1 MIDRELMRVFREIGE
16 DIFRSGLTSSHGG
29 NMSVRERDR
38 IVITRRGSMLGR
50 LGDDDLV
57 ETGMEPCSSDERCSR
72 EIVVHRAIYAATDA
86 QAIVHAH
93 PLRTIARS
101 FDADVIVPA
110 DSEGLYVLGE
120 VPVVS
125 SASTI
130 ASAEAGEVLAR
141 ALATAPV
148 AVLRTHGPFA
158 TGSTLEEAFMHVS
171 VLEASAT
178 VLDLLGR

>member
-1 MIDRELMRVFREIGE
+1 MIDRELIRVFRKIGE
-16 DIFRSGLTSSHGG
+16 DIFRAGLTSSHGG
-29 NMSVRERDR
+29 NMSVRGGER

-57 ETGMEPCSSDERCSR
+57 ETAMEPCPSDERCSR
-72 EIVVHRAIYAATDA
+72 EIVVHRAIYAVTDA

-93 PLRTIARS
+93 PVHTIARS
-101 FDADVIVPA
+101 FHSDLIVPA

-125 SASTI
+125 SATTI
-130 ASAEAGEVLAR
+130 ASAEAGEVLAS
-141 ALATAPV
+141 ALAASPV

-158 TGSTLEEAFMHVS
+158 KGATLEEAFTHVS

-178 VLDLLGR
+178 ILDLLDR